1 MQNNATTPEEGAGQ
15 PEDTAPT
22 QSPDAGNQPDGDG
35 RVLADGHWS
44 LKYGDDVYGPYTY
57 EAMEGYIAEGR
68 VAAHSVIA
76 PTGSE
81 DWQEARNVTIFAAFF
96 DEERANVTASTP
108 SHPRDRE
115 TVYGSKKG
123 QIDRRK
129 RPDTSNFIIITDI
142 KSRHGATLEQTIMSL
157 GSALKVANNAWVINC
172 AGTAP
177 GILNQLSKVVSKQ
190 DGLLLPMPPV
200 TGQHGSISGRRQ
212 MPKSAGYGVSRFR
225 KTAKQPS
232 TFPVWH
238 AGTAY
243 RKPAP

>member
-1 MQNNATTPEEGAGQ
+1 MQNSAENPE
-15 PEDTAPT
+15 
-22 QSPDAGNQPDGDG
+22 QSPEQQDVEKKPASNPAEADD
-35 RVLADGHWS
+35 RILADGHWS

-68 VAAHSVIA
+68 VAANSIIA

-81 DWQEARNVTIFAAFF
+81 DWQEAHNVTVFAGFF
-96 DEERANVTASTP
+96 DEERATVTASTP

-123 QIDRRK
+123 QVDRRK

-177 GILNQLSKVVSKQ
+177 GILNQLSKIVSKQ
-190 DGLLLPMPPV
+190 DGLFVADATRDRTAWFNFGPE
-200 TGQHGSISGRRQ
+200 TDAKIRR
-212 MPKSAGYGVSRFR
+212 
-225 KTAKQPS
+225 
-232 TFPVWH
+232 VW
-238 AGTAY
+238 
-243 RKPAP
+243 RKPV

>member
-35 RVLADGHWS
+35 RMLADGHWS

-190 DGLLLPMPPV
+190 DGLFVADATRDRTAWFNFGPE
-200 TGQHGSISGRRQ
+200 TDAKIRR
-212 MPKSAGYGVSRFR
+212 
-225 KTAKQPS
+225 
-232 TFPVWH
+232 VW
-238 AGTAY
+238 
-243 RKPAP
+243 RKPV